1 MVQLAA
7 VTLADS
13 FAVLW
18 FAGFNLAAFL
28 LFGLDK
34 GRAARGGRR
43 VPESRLALLGA
54 LGGWPGGWLGMRVFR
69 HKTLKGSFQFLYFLA
84 LVPFVAGVLCWW
96 HWR

>member
-1 MVQLAA
+1 VTFADSLAA
-7 VTLADS
+7 
-13 FAVLW
+13 LW

-34 GRAARGGRR
+34 GRAVQGGRR
-43 VPESRLALLGA
+43 VPECWLALVGA

-69 HKTLKGSFQFLYFLA
+69 HKTLKWSFQLLYFLA
-84 LVPFVAGVLCWW
+84 LIPCAAGVLFWW